1 MENVAHTLTGLALA
15 RAGLGRTTPLATSAL
30 VLGANLP
37 DIDLL
42 WSLGGELAY
51 LEYHR
56 GWTHS
61 LLGGMVGT
69 VALWATLLGIGSRH
83 RRWGEVR
90 AGALLLASA
99 AGVWSHILLDASNA
113 YGLRPFL
120 PWDGRWVYGD
130 VWHIVDPWL
139 WLLLGTAIF
148 ISGRGGRGRVGAW
161 IAAAS
166 GITLV
171 VVVLPIPIVAPG
183 TRVTWM
189 VGLAIA
195 LALARRRAGARGA
208 AFAPRIALATVVVY
222 AAGCA
227 ILHAAAVARL
237 DALSPGDAA
246 ARAAIPRFGD
256 PVRWDGLIADR
267 RSVRHR
273 IVGSFA
279 ALDSPASETRVFPRN
294 LDDPRVVPLLDSC
307 AGEVVR
313 GFFRYPFAVVDV
325 DPSGDGRVVVRD
337 ARFSRNSDGFASVTV
352 PVALGVPDLRAL
364 ACP

>member
-15 RAGLGRTTPLATSAL
+15 RAGLGRTSPLATSAL

-51 LEYHR
+51 LELHR

-61 LLGGMVGT
+61 LLGGVVGT
-69 VALWATLLGIGSRH
+69 LALWATLLVVGAWH
-83 RRWGEVR
+83 RRRGEVR
-90 AGALLLASA
+90 AGPLLLASA
-99 AGVWSHILLDASNA
+99 AGVWSHVLLDASNS

-139 WLLLGTAIF
+139 WLLLGTAVF
-148 ISGRGGRGRVGAW
+148 ISGRGGRVRAGAW

-166 GITLV
+166 GITV
-171 VVVLPIPIVAPG
+171 IVVVLPIPIVAPV
-183 TRVTWM
+183 TRVTWT
-189 VGLAIA
+189 VGLAVA
-195 LALARRRAGARGA
+195 LALAHRGAGARGA
-208 AFAPRIALATVVVY
+208 AFAPRIALASVVVY

-227 ILHAAAVARL
+227 ISHAAAVARL
-237 DALSPGDAA
+237 DAISPGGTTT
-246 ARAAIPRFGD
+246 RAAIPRFGD
-256 PVRWDGLIADR
+256 PVRWDGLIADHR
-267 RSVRHR
+267 TVRYR

-279 ALDSPASETRVFPRN
+279 ALDAPASETRVFPRN
-294 LDDPRVVPLLDSC
+294 LDDPRVVQLLDSC
-307 AGEVVR
+307 AGEVIDD
-313 GFFRYPFAVVDV
+313 FFRYPFAVVDA
-325 DPSGDGRVVVRD
+325 DPSGDGSIAVRD
-337 ARFSRNSDGFASVTV
+337 ARFSRDSEGFATVTV
-352 PVALGVPDLRAL
+352 PLTVGVPDLRAL